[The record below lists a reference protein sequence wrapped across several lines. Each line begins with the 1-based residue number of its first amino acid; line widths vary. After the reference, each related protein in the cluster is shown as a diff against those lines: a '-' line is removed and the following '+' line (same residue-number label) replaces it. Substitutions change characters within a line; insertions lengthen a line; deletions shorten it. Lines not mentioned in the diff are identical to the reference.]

1 MREDG
6 GTLGVFSPKKVGAD
20 PFSGLRQHGRKG
32 DLQPSAAVRYWGQGS
47 GLRGPGHAHAQPFL
61 PCVAP
66 RLPLLTM
73 GGLFGRRTS
82 GRSLSC
88 LRGRLGPLG

>member
-20 PFSGLRQHGRKG
+20 PFPGLPQHGRKG
-32 DLQPSAAVRYWGQGS
+32 DLQPSAAVSSWGQGS
-47 GLRGPGHAHAQPFL
+47 GLRGPGHAHPQPFL

-66 RLPLLTM
+66 RCPPTPAHHGM
-73 GGLFGRRTS
+73 
-82 GRSLSC
+82 SLWPKDI
-88 LRGRLGPLG
+88 REVT